1 MYLCETLAVDI
12 SAVFDPLGMGKG
24 WDSAKRI
31 ETVLNNEATQLDKLC
46 EAL

>member
-24 WDSAKRI
+24 WNSAIRI
-31 ETVLNNEATQLDKLC
+31 KTVLNNEAAQLNKLC
-46 EAL
+46 EDL